1 MREIR
6 LVREDRYPSL
16 ELEVLKRWRLNS
28 IAPM

>member
-16 ELEVLKRWRLNS
+16 EFEVLRRWWLNS
-28 IAPM
+28 IAPI